1 MDKKDIL
8 LTGVC
13 TIILCGGIWK
23 SINLLKK
30 NDEQEVI
37 EDEEMAYEDEQ

>member
-13 TIILCGGIWK
+13 VIILCGGILK
-23 SINLLKK
+23 GIQLLKK
-30 NDEQEVI
+30 NGKQEVI
-37 EDEEMAYEDEQ
+37 EDEEMVYEDE